1 MGKAIPNSI
10 HNERINSPAGKG
22 LKLSRGPDPRSIS
35 RGSVGTGITEMMRG
49 VLGLL
54 DSDSVA

>member
-1 MGKAIPNSI
+1 MFGQRGKAIPNSV

-35 RGSVGTGITEMMRG
+35 PASFGITEMARG
-49 VLGLL
+49 LIGLP
-54 DSDSVA
+54 DGD